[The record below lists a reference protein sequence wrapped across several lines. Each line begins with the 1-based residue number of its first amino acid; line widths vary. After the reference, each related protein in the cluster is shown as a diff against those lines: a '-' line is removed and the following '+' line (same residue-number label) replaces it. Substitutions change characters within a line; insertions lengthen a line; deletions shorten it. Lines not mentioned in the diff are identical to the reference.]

1 MIAWPDMLD
10 ARTREGDLQ
19 KPAVERYS
27 KHVKTLIQVGTTPS
41 NHYATV
47 MGYPA
52 ELVPVENPY
61 DLKAGGTLHVKTLV
75 DGKPA
80 ANQFV
85 LFGGQTASNGVSE
98 QKSTRSGA
106 DGIAAN
112 GGRVVHK
119 VMLATRQKPQPN
131 EKRSKFAP
139 EAFGFADGMSQPV
152 IRGTKRHPAIFA
164 DTGPADGGG
173 PTVLVYGHYDVQP
186 TGDEKL

>member
-61 DLKAGGTLHVKTLV
+61 DLKAGGTLRVKTLV

-85 LFGGQTASNGVSE
+85 LFGGQTASNGVIE

-106 DGIAAN
+106 DGIASIPLSQAGMYYVKFIN
-112 GGRVVHK
+112 MVQVKIDTLTH
-119 VMLATRQKPQPN
+119 
-131 EKRSKFAP
+131 ESKWASLTF
-139 EAFGFADGMSQPV
+139 Q
-152 IRGTKRHPAIFA
+152 IR
-164 DTGPADGGG
+164 
-173 PTVLVYGHYDVQP
+173 
-186 TGDEKL
+186 